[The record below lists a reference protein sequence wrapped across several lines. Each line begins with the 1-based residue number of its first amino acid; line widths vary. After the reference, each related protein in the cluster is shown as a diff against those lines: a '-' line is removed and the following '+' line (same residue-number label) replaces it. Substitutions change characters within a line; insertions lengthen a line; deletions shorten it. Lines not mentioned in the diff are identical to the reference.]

1 MDKEAVNS
9 ADDKVLN
16 EFGLNAQEDIIA
28 LRAHCLSKTKS
39 DINNS
44 ML

>member
-9 ADDKVLN
+9 ADDKVLKGY
-16 EFGLNAQEDIIA
+16 GLITQEDIIT

-39 DINNS
+39 DVNNS